1 MSKTIIAVRHF
12 GLGGRESLET
22 AVTIILLTAFNN
34 VASTTLLHPILGLVI
49 LHLIILAVYILFCR

>member
-34 VASTTLLHPILGLVI
+34 VASTTLFHPILGLVI